1 MFCEK
6 CGKPIE
12 EDSRFCPFCGAK
24 VAPAEGF
31 TPVGL
36 SDENLQAG
44 NEKDI
49 VTFIAPA
56 NPEEGDSSGEDIPT
70 FTVPTNKATSDKA
83 DIPTFKAPSNDI
95 PTFTAPLRSQFD
107 GPVCY
112 YHDEEPAVGKC
123 VRRGKLL
130 CQDCCDSYGVSL
142 GQYAGKHLCY
152 DCTQELVADNIAEL
166 TKNKNK
172 IKFSFILSLVGMF
185 LGFCAGIS
193 SGSFLGG
200 LLFACVGGVF
210 LSALKVFGTMALEAI
225 QIALSG
231 RFGILTVISI
241 IFNLIVVLGKCVFT
255 TISNTIYYITYLKKT
270 SGFIEQDTEFLR
282 QITEYMEYAKIRQVN
297 RGVDLETLMQE
308 GSALYKNS
316 FAQMVRDQGEEQA
329 EAFMSQCVTRIAE
342 NGEII
347 RDFPKAA

>member
-6 CGKPIE
+6 CGKSIE
-12 EDSRFCPFCGAK
+12 DDSRFCPFCGSK
-24 VAPAEGF
+24 V
-31 TPVGL
+31 TPTEEFRNMETP
-36 SDENLQAG
+36 SEN
-44 NEKDI
+44 
-49 VTFIAPA
+49 
-56 NPEEGDSSGEDIPT
+56 DIPT
-70 FTVPTNKATSDKA
+70 FTAPSNNQVSDNSDIPTFTTPENVDNVSQTKNNENS

-95 PTFTAPLRSQFD
+95 PTFTAPPRPQFD
-107 GPVCY
+107 GPACY
-112 YHDEEPAVGKC
+112 YHEDEPAVGRC
-123 VRRGKLL
+123 ARCGKRL
-130 CQDCCDSYGVSL
+130 CQDCCDSYGVSI

-172 IKFSFILSLVGMF
+172 IKFSFVLSCIGMF
-185 LGFCAGIS
+185 LGFCVGLS

-200 LLFACVGGVF
+200 LICACVGGVF
-210 LSALKVFGTMALEAI
+210 LSALKVFGAMALEAI

-231 RFGILTVISI
+231 RFGVLTVISI
-241 IFNLIVVLGKCVFT
+241 AFNLIVVLAKCVFT
-255 TISNTIYYITYLKKT
+255 TISNTIYYISYLKRT

-282 QITEYMEYAKIRQVN
+282 QISEYMEYTKIRQVN

-308 GSALYKNS
+308 GSALYNNS

-347 RDFPKAA
+347 RDFPKVA